1 MIVHGKAVA
10 DMTATLIIS
19 MLGIS
24 VFGYFVVAAVDRFLA
39 RGGIADSP
47 QGRANK
53 GILVYGSPQ
62 AAAGI
67 HKAGMKY
74 RVIESLP
81 IPEDGNYSALF
92 ALSEDDFG
100 NLAVCKAAKRLD
112 PGIYM
117 VARCGTEE
125 LRSSFEES
133 GITLLG
139 QSERVDTLLA
149 GILGEGL

>member
-1 MIVHGKAVA
+1 
-10 DMTATLIIS
+10 MTATLIIS
-19 MLGIS
+19 LFCIS
-24 VFGYFVVAAVDRFLA
+24 VFGYYVVAGVDRFLA

-62 AAAGI
+62 TAAGI
-67 HKAGMKY
+67 QKAGMKY

-100 NLAVCKAAKRLD
+100 NLAVCKAARRLD

-125 LRSSFEES
+125 LRSSFVET
-133 GITLLG
+133 GVTLLLS
-139 QSERVDTLLA
+139 QSEPVEPLLA
-149 GILGEGL
+149 GIIGEGL